1 MITYGISALDRLH
14 VTQCLLI
21 CMQFGTSCVSKHKLH
36 TGATLFRGDESRNL
50 PNSTQISKEGPTK
63 SFGSFDF
70 SSVTSITNDRLQ
82 CIKQSRHKQQG
93 VIRVL
98 RSLESPAGV

>member
-1 MITYGISALDRLH
+1 MIKYGISALDLLH

-50 PNSTQISKEGPTK
+50 LNSTQISKEGLTK

-70 SSVTSITNDRLQ
+70 ENVTSISNERLL
-82 CIKQSRHKQQG
+82 CMKQSGHKQQG
-93 VIRVL
+93 VIRAL
-98 RSLESPAGV
+98 GSLESPAGV